1 MLSIPLK
8 NLSTNNLNFWNQ
20 SILVLAKNKKPSQ
33 SLLKLEDGGIKT
45 LLDLVWLFPLR
56 LQKAP
61 KVSDFNKINDDQLF
75 FGRGKVINI
84 RFTPAFGKRGKRGI
98 QLFNCTCVVKDI
110 FSEKYLNLKWF
121 NTYPSLKKQLEA
133 LEEFSF
139 LGQVSLFQGS
149 FQIINPTINPKDANT
164 ENGVLVEYPT
174 FNTVPGK
181 QIEKFVRLIPKSLW
195 DIPISNLESEF
206 LKNKNLNNAF
216 LAKHG
221 LIEYSKDNIELADK
235 TLKYFEFF
243 SNQLKVLARKYRL
256 KGIRTEKISFSKDE
270 KYNAKKLLPYELT
283 IDQENVFESILEDF
297 SSGKP
302 MMRMVQGD
310 VGCGKTTLA
319 ILATYL
325 MSLKNKQSAIMC
337 PTEALATQHA
347 NTFQEVLGERLNISL
362 MLGSTKKKDKERIND
377 GLKSGEIDLVIGTHS
392 LIQDSV
398 EFKNLALAIIDEQH
412 KFGVEQR
419 QKLSK
424 KGEATHTMIMSATPI
439 PRTLQLVQYGDLDIS
454 TIRVMPSGR
463 KGTQTRIVTTNT
475 YQKYLSFLKTR
486 MSMGEQVYVVAP
498 AIEENEIINIKNVN
512 SILEVYKKYF
522 PEYKLGVL
530 HGQLKSHEKSSVL
543 TSFEAGEIDLLISTT
558 VIEVGI
564 NILNSTV
571 ISIYNPDRFGLSSL
585 HQLRGRVGRG
595 SKPGFCFL
603 VTDQNTSPEAI
614 TRLRVI
620 EKSNDG
626 FEIAEADLQN
636 RGMGDIFGVNQSG
649 HTSPYKL
656 ANIFEDREIFDQVN
670 QDVENLKIHRTETL
684 NNYLL
689 SLIEDTKVSST
700 I

>member
-1 MLSIPLK
+1 
-8 NLSTNNLNFWNQ
+8 
-20 SILVLAKNKKPSQ
+20 
-33 SLLKLEDGGIKT
+33 
-45 LLDLVWLFPLR
+45 
-56 LQKAP
+56 
-61 KVSDFNKINDDQLF
+61 
-75 FGRGKVINI
+75 
-84 RFTPAFGKRGKRGI
+84 
-98 QLFNCTCVVKDI
+98 
-110 FSEKYLNLKWF
+110 
-121 NTYPSLKKQLEA
+121 
-133 LEEFSF
+133 
-139 LGQVSLFQGS
+139 
-149 FQIINPTINPKDANT
+149 
-164 ENGVLVEYPT
+164 
-174 FNTVPGK
+174 
-181 QIEKFVRLIPKSLW
+181 
-195 DIPISNLESEF
+195 
-206 LKNKNLNNAF
+206 
-216 LAKHG
+216 
-221 LIEYSKDNIELADK
+221 
-235 TLKYFEFF
+235 
-243 SNQLKVLARKYRL
+243 
-256 KGIRTEKISFSKDE
+256 
-270 KYNAKKLLPYELT
+270 
-283 IDQENVFESILEDF
+283 
-297 SSGKP
+297 
-302 MMRMVQGD
+302 
-310 VGCGKTTLA
+310 
-319 ILATYL
+319 
-325 MSLKNKQSAIMC
+325 
-337 PTEALATQHA
+337 
-347 NTFQEVLGERLNISL
+347 
-362 MLGSTKKKDKERIND
+362 
-377 GLKSGEIDLVIGTHS
+377 
-392 LIQDSV
+392 
-398 EFKNLALAIIDEQH
+398 
-412 KFGVEQR
+412 
-419 QKLSK
+419 
-424 KGEATHTMIMSATPI
+424 
-439 PRTLQLVQYGDLDIS
+439 
-454 TIRVMPSGR
+454 
-463 KGTQTRIVTTNT
+463 
-475 YQKYLSFLKTR
+475 
-486 MSMGEQVYVVAP
+486 MGEQVYVVAP